1 MQEHNIASRTD
12 YFTLG
17 DTANNYSHFSV
28 ETPFASPTFSPG
40 DDTLAYI
47 EHPLLASRES
57 AILSPPT
64 EPPMASNFMSRQ
76 TAAAHGQLGGR
87 PRPYPVQNVLHVT
100 SDDSTSSAESSSK
113 SSISSTVSSPELARC
128 SRCQR
133 TPSIDVQTGKSNMI
147 SYGLNLWYCSRC
159 AALVGLTQR

>member
-1 MQEHNIASRTD
+1 MLQHNIAFRTD

-17 DTANNYSHFSV
+17 NTANNYSHFSV
-28 ETPFASPTFSPG
+28 ETPCASPTFTPG
-40 DDTLAYI
+40 DDTSACI
-47 EHPLLASRES
+47 EHPLLASREFTTR
-57 AILSPPT
+57 SPA
-64 EPPMASNFMSRQ
+64 ESQMASNFMSRQ
-76 TAAAHGQLGGR
+76 TAAAHGQLSGR

-113 SSISSTVSSPELARC
+113 SSLSSTTSSPELARC

-159 AALVGLTQR
+159 AALVGLTKR

>member
-1 MQEHNIASRTD
+1 MLEHNIAFRTD

-28 ETPFASPTFSPG
+28 ETPCASPTFSPG
-40 DDTLAYI
+40 DDTSACI
-47 EHPLLASRES
+47 EHPLLASRE
-57 AILSPPT
+57 ITTLSPT
-64 EPPMASNFMSRQ
+64 EPQMASNFMSRQ
-76 TAAAHGQLGGR
+76 TAAAHGQLSGR

-113 SSISSTVSSPELARC
+113 SSISSTISSPELARC

-159 AALVGLTQR
+159 AALVGLTKR